1 MIGFILGTSE
11 GKNILRYINRFTD
24 EVVVSTATEY
34 GGELLKEYK
43 FKYLNTKPLDRDG
56 LVDLIN
62 KFNIKVLVDASHPY
76 AKEVSNNAIESAK
89 ECNIDYIR
97 YERLGVLKESNYKKI
112 SYISGYDKLK
122 DSVKHIDGNILNT
135 TGSRNIETIYNLNIK
150 NRIIH
155 RILPNAKIL
164 QNVLNIGVNVEDVIA
179 IKGPISYELNRAFIN
194 QYSAKAIITKD
205 SGKAG
210 GTIEKLKACIDEN
223 IDIIV
228 IDKPNMEYGIT
239 FSDEKE
245 LVDYLIDKYSI
256 V

>member
-11 GKNILRYINRFTD
+11 GKNILKYINRFTD

-43 FKYLNTKPLDRDG
+43 FKYLNTKPLDKDG

-76 AKEVSNNAIESAK
+76 AKEVSKNAIDSTK
-89 ECNIDYIR
+89 ECNISYIR

-112 SYISGYDKLK
+112 SYISEYDKLK
-122 DSVKHIDGNILNT
+122 EALKHIDGNVLNT
-135 TGSRNIETIYNLNIK
+135 TGSRNIETIYNLNIE

-155 RILPNAKIL
+155 RILPNSKIL

-179 IKGPISYELNRAFIN
+179 IKGPISYELNRGFIK
-194 QYSAKAIITKD
+194 QYDAKAIITKD

-223 IDIIV
+223 IYIIV
-228 IDKPNMEYGIT
+228 IDKPKIEYGIT
-239 FSDEKE
+239 FSYEKE
-245 LVDYLIDKYSI
+245 LVDYLIDKYS
-256 V
+256 VV